1 MPQEAGAESERLG
14 GWCGGWPGWR
24 WPAVQH
30 THTAAPA
37 FPAAP
42 IIHRNALSCG
52 SWTVSTPGLG
62 SKSVGGGKAAEL
74 RGAGLHVGGRVKRWR
89 QRQRT
94 AAAPGQPTHPPNGFH
109 ACVAQ
114 ADTLILSANNFP

>member
-14 GWCGGWPGWR
+14 GWR
-24 WPAVQH
+24 WMARMVVAGCAAH
-30 THTAAPA
+30 STVAPA

-42 IIHRNALSCG
+42 IIHRNALLCG
-52 SWTVSTPGLG
+52 SWIVSTPGLG

-74 RGAGLHVGGRVKRWR
+74 RGAELHGGGRAKRGR
-89 QRQRT
+89 QWQRR

-114 ADTLILSANNFP
+114 ADTLIPSANDSP